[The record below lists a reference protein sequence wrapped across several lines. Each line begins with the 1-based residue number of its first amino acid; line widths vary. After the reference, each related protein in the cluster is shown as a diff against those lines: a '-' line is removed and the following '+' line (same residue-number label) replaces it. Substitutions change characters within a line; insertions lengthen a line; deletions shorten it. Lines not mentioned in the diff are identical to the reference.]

1 MPVRFIGFR
10 LFSSISDPE
19 NAVFAFEIRD
29 CGVIKITISFTSSSS
44 WYDTDL
50 ITDNAS
56 LKSDCG

>member
-1 MPVRFIGFR
+1 MPVKFIGFR

-19 NAVFAFEIRD
+19 NVVFMFEIRD
-29 CGVIKITISFTSSSS
+29 SGVIKITMLFTGSSS
-44 WYDTDL
+44 WYDTNL